1 MNYEEKPNALE
12 VWFKYVRQGPDRTD
26 AEDVDPWHGLFGG
39 PSVLHP
45 LPLSV

>member
-1 MNYEEKPNALE
+1 MNYEGKPNALKIL
-12 VWFKYVRQGPDRTD
+12 FKHVRQGTARTG
-26 AEDVDPWHGLFGG
+26 EDVDPWHGQVGS